1 MIKTYNIYYMQKEI
15 TLGISIKLIFFNYM
29 SRKHSIRERISKKLL
44 GFPMFYE
51 KSILNFIYMQ

>member
-1 MIKTYNIYYMQKEI
+1 MQKEI
-15 TLGISIKLIFFNYM
+15 TLGISIIDFFNYM